1 MPEIKINV
9 EKECF
14 EDGIIS
20 IMLDCD
26 EYHIYASGISFEE
39 AFREFGRDLDMV
51 IIHYALAPDEV
62 LHETAI
68 EYKKKLM
75 KLMEININDD

>member
-39 AFREFGRDLDMV
+39 AFREFGADLDMAV
-51 IIHYALAPDEV
+51 MHYALAPDEC
-62 LHETAI
+62 LHKSAI
-68 EYKKKLM
+68 ELKNKLM
-75 KLMEININDD
+75 ALMEIKKYDE

>member
-1 MPEIKINV
+1 MPEIKIDIQ
-9 EKECF
+9 KRLF
-14 EDGIIS
+14 EDGALAV
-20 IMLDCD
+20 MMECPD
-26 EYHIYASGISFEE
+26 YRIYSTGKSFEE

-62 LHETAI
+62 LHEKAI